1 MNTIAQTE
9 KGPIE
14 YRVVGQG
21 PAVLVLN
28 GGHQRFFVEHGYQLI
43 IPSRPGYG
51 NTPSSTGRTAEAF
64 ADALIPLL
72 DQLQLEQVIVLGISV
87 RIPPSLRNERRFHCN
102 SEKSE
107 REALEHSDITPHSSS
122 FTTKTGRVPTRALP
136 MVQRGR

>member
-1 MNTIAQTE
+1 MESLTFFGVSVE
-9 KGPIE
+9 YFGVFKG
-14 YRVVGQG
+14 
-21 PAVLVLN
+21 
-28 GGHQRFFVEHGYQLI
+28 
-43 IPSRPGYG
+43 
-51 NTPSSTGRTAEAF
+51 
-64 ADALIPLL
+64 LL
-72 DQLQLEQVIVLGISV
+72 DLLELISFRSDGGM